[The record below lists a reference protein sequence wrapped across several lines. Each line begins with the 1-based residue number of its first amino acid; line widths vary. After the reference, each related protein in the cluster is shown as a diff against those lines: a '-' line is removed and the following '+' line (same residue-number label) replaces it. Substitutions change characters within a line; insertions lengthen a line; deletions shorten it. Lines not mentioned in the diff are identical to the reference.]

1 MNDKSLPPE
10 VLANALQDRVHPS
23 SGVLKD
29 QRPVRRYGS
38 RKPGTNPR
46 TGEPLVPW
54 QEVQVLDPELPA
66 WDYFLADVC
75 IATDEGSRVQTF
87 KVRAIPYRVGVV
99 LTEAD
104 MMFLGRITAEG
115 FGFTVVLS

>member
-1 MNDKSLPPE
+1 MTEKP
-10 VLANALQDRVHPS
+10 
-23 SGVLKD
+23 
-29 QRPVRRYGS
+29 RRYGS

-66 WDYFLADVC
+66 WDYFLVDVR

-87 KVRAIPYRVGVV
+87 KVRAQSPMTAQGL
-99 LTEAD
+99 LTAED
-104 MMFLGRITAEG
+104 MMLLARMTAED
-115 FGFTVVLS
+115 FGFTVVLLS

>member
-1 MNDKSLPPE
+1 MNDTKP
-10 VLANALQDRVHPS
+10 
-23 SGVLKD
+23 K
-29 QRPVRRYGS
+29 RYGS

-66 WDYFLADVC
+66 WDYFLADVR

-87 KVRAIPYRVGVV
+87 KVRAQTPIATDTM
-99 LTEAD
+99 LLLAQ
-104 MMFLGRITAEG
+104 MTAQD
-115 FGFTVVLS
+115 FGFTVVLP

>member
-66 WDYFLADVC
+66 WDYFLADVR

-87 KVRAIPYRVGVV
+87 KVRAQTPITTGAM
-99 LTEAD
+99 LLLAQ
-104 MMFLGRITAEG
+104 MTAED
-115 FGFTVVLS
+115 FGFTVEQP

>member
-1 MNDKSLPPE
+1 MNYKPLPTE

-23 SGVLKD
+23 SGGLKD

-54 QEVQVLDPELPA
+54 QEVQVLDPDMRPLDTLEVA
-66 WDYFLADVC
+66 VQ
-75 IATDEGSRVQTF
+75 IETSEGTRMQAF
-87 KVRAIPYRVGVV
+87 KVRAWADLQP
-99 LTEAD
+99 EAVAAVACV
-104 MMFLGRITAEG
+104 TARTL
-115 FGFTVVLS
+115 GFTVVLS